1 MPFQLMLLKNLQ
13 IRPWHGLLR
22 RLACLEHEHHIAHC
36 RAKEPAMDIP
46 EHLHRQPVHQNR
58 LVPSEL
64 PRQPP
69 HPHDRPPVDV
79 DHKRGIAGAGS
90 VALYHNV
97 MAPAMVAELGLGR
110 EDLLAD
116 NVLSPGHEQRVDG
129 RPAGARLAVRLLP
142 HVAEQEHHLAA
153 AHHRDVEALQ
163 RLGRGAEPG
172 AGQVPEPWLT

>member
-13 IRPWHGLLR
+13 IRPWHVLLR
-22 RLACLEHEHHIAHC
+22 RLACLEHEHRIAHC

-116 NVLSPGHEQRVDG
+116 DVLPPGH
-129 RPAGARLAVRLLP
+129 
-142 HVAEQEHHLAA
+142 
-153 AHHRDVEALQ
+153 
-163 RLGRGAEPG
+163 
-172 AGQVPEPWLT
+172 